1 MTVFRALPYV
11 IACSLTS
18 IVVASYAAQT
28 TRPDERPSSRPAGL
42 PGQAGRLSDEER
54 IDALI
59 KTLEQLKDAIFIR
72 NDEEYDAKSAA
83 DHLRMK
89 WQYAGRRI
97 TTARQFIT
105 LVGTKSSVSGKP
117 YLIRFEDGR
126 EMTSEAFLT
135 AELEKLEA
143 KPRTQPATQPA
154 TRPGATQPNA
164 PGPAFDLEGSDAK
177 AIELADAVMAKMGG
191 RRAWDE
197 TRYIVWNFFGQR
209 RHVWDKREGR
219 VRIELDGLEGVPY
232 VYVLNIDTQS
242 GRAWKGGQ
250 EVTDPDELA
259 RMMDQAEAMWINDS
273 YWLVMPYKL
282 KDAGVTLRYQGEREM
297 EGGRIADVLQLT
309 FKDVGRTPNNKYH
322 VYVAKDSGLVEQ
334 FDYYEHSDDP
344 TPRISRP
351 WRNWKRFG
359 RIMLSGDRGEMRGRP
374 AKLTDI
380 VVFDELPET
389 VFTSPEA
396 VDLSKYRQAD
406 SNK

>member
-1 MTVFRALPYV
+1 M
-11 IACSLTS
+11 
-18 IVVASYAAQT
+18 QT
-28 TRPDERPSSRPAGL
+28 TQLGRSPS
-42 PGQAGRLSDEER
+42 
-54 IDALI
+54 
-59 KTLEQLKDAIFIR
+59 
-72 NDEEYDAKSAA
+72 
-83 DHLRMK
+83 
-89 WQYAGRRI
+89 
-97 TTARQFIT
+97 
-105 LVGTKSSVSGKP
+105 
-117 YLIRFEDGR
+117 
-126 EMTSEAFLT
+126 
-135 AELEKLEA
+135 
-143 KPRTQPATQPA
+143 TQPA
-154 TRPGATQPNA
+154 TRPGAAESNP
-164 PGPAFDLEGSDAK
+164 PADGFDLEGSDAK

-191 RRAWDE
+191 RRAWNE

-219 VRIELDGLEGVPY
+219 VRIELDAQEGVPY

-250 EVTDPDELA
+250 AVTDPDELA
-259 RMMDQAEAMWINDS
+259 RRMDQAEAMWINDS

-282 KDAGVTLRYQGEREM
+282 KDAGVTLKYIGERDM
-297 EGGRIADVLQLT
+297 EDGRIADVLQLT
-309 FKDVGRTPNNKYH
+309 FQDVGRTPNNKYH

-359 RIMLSGDRGEMRGRP
+359 RIMLSGDRGERRGRP
-374 AKLTDI
+374 ANLTDI
-380 VVFDELPET
+380 AVFAELPET

>member
-11 IACSLTS
+11 IVCSLTS
-18 IVVASYAAQT
+18 IVVASYAVQT
-28 TRPDERPSSRPAGL
+28 ARPDERTTSQPAGL
-42 PGQAGRLSDEER
+42 SVKAGRLSDEER

-72 NDEEYDAKSAA
+72 NDKEYDAKSAA
-83 DHLRMK
+83 DHLRKK
-89 WQYAGRRI
+89 WQYAGQRI

-105 LVGTKSSVSGKP
+105 LIGAKSSVSGKP
-117 YLIRFEDGR
+117 YLVRFEDGR

-135 AELEKLEA
+135 AELVKLEA

-154 TRPGATQPNA
+154 TRPVATQPNA
-164 PGPAFDLEGSDAK
+164 PEPAFDLEGSDAK

-191 RRAWDE
+191 RRAWNE

-219 VRIELDGLEGVPY
+219 VRIELDGPEGVPY
-232 VYVLNIDTQS
+232 VYVLNIDTKS

-282 KDAGVTLRYQGEREM
+282 TDAGVTLKFLGERAM

-351 WRNWKRFG
+351 WHNWKRFG
-359 RIMLSGDRGEMRGRP
+359 RIMLSGDRGERHGRP
-374 AKLTDI
+374 ARLTDI
-380 VVFDELPET
+380 AVFGELPET
-389 VFTSPEA
+389 VFAGPEP
-396 VDLSKYRQAD
+396 VELDGE
-406 SNK
+406 

>member
-28 TRPDERPSSRPAGL
+28 TRPAERPSSRPAGL

-54 IDALI
+54 IDAMI
-59 KTLEQLKDAIFIR
+59 KALEQLKDAIFIR
-72 NDEEYDAKSAA
+72 NDKEYDAKAAA

-97 TTARQFIT
+97 TTARHFIT
-105 LVGTKSSVSGKP
+105 LIGTKSSVSGKP

-164 PGPAFDLEGSDAK
+164 PRRAFDLEGSDAK

-191 RRAWDE
+191 RRAWNE

-209 RHVWDKREGR
+209 LHIWDKHSGR
-219 VRIELDGLEGVPY
+219 VRIELDGPEGVPY
-232 VYVLNIDTQS
+232 VAVLNIDAQS

-282 KDAGVTLRYQGEREM
+282 KDSGVTLKYVGDGETK
-297 EGGRIADVLQLT
+297 EGGAAEILELT
-309 FKDVGRTPNNKYH
+309 FDRVGRTPQNKYR
-322 VYVAKDSGLVEQ
+322 VYVGRESGLVEQ
-334 FDYYEHSDDP
+334 WDFYREASDP
-344 TPRISRP
+344 EPAFKVP
-351 WRNWKRFG
+351 WQNWKRYG
-359 RIMLSGDRGEMRGRP
+359 RIMLSGGRGEMRGRP
-374 AKLTDI
+374 ARLTDI
-380 VVFDELPET
+380 AVFDELPAS
-389 VFTSPEA
+389 VFDNAE
-396 VDLSKYRQAD
+396 DIDWNQLIGD
-406 SNK
+406 

>member
-11 IACSLTS
+11 IVCSLTS
-18 IVVASYAAQT
+18 VVVASYAGQT
-28 TRPDERPSSRPAGL
+28 ERPDERPSSQPAGL
-42 PGQAGRLSDEER
+42 PVKAGRLSEEER
-54 IDALI
+54 IDAMI

-105 LVGTKSSVSGKP
+105 LIATKSSVSGKP

-154 TRPGATQPNA
+154 TRPGAAQPSA

-191 RRAWDE
+191 RRAWNE

-219 VRIELDGLEGVPY
+219 VRIEIDGLEGVPY

-250 EVTDPDELA
+250 EVTDPDELT

-282 KDAGVTLRYQGEREM
+282 KDAGVTLKYLGEREM
-297 EGGRIADVLQLT
+297 AGGRIADVLQLT
-309 FKDVGRTPNNKYH
+309 FKDVGRTPNNKYL

-344 TPRISRP
+344 TPRISAP

-374 AKLTDI
+374 ARLADI
-380 VVFDELPET
+380 AVLDELPET
-389 VFTSPEA
+389 VFRSPEP
-396 VDLSKYRQAD
+396 VQLDGE
-406 SNK
+406 

>member
-72 NDEEYDAKSAA
+72 NDKEYDAKSAA

-89 WQYAGRRI
+89 WQYAGQRI
-97 TTARQFIT
+97 TTARHFIT

-164 PGPAFDLEGSDAK
+164 PRRAFDLEGSDAK

-191 RRAWDE
+191 RRAWNE

-209 RHVWDKREGR
+209 LHIWDKHSGR
-219 VRIELDGLEGVPY
+219 VRIELDGPEGVPY
-232 VYVLNIDTQS
+232 VSVLNIDAQI

-250 EVTDPDELA
+250 AVTDPDELA
-259 RMMDQAEAMWINDS
+259 RRMDQAEAMWINDS

-282 KDAGVTLRYQGEREM
+282 QDAGVTLKYQGEREM
-297 EGGRIADVLQLT
+297 EDGRIADVLQLT
-309 FKDVGRTPNNKYH
+309 FQDVGRTPNNKYH
-322 VYVAKDSGLVEQ
+322 IYVAKDSGLVEQ

-351 WRNWKRFG
+351 WRDWKRFG
-359 RIMLSGDRGEMRGRP
+359 RIMLSADRGERHGRP

-380 VVFDELPET
+380 AVFDELPES
-389 VFTSPEA
+389 VFTNPEPI
-396 VDLSKYRQAD
+396 DLSQWEPAAQDR
-406 SNK
+406 

>member
-72 NDEEYDAKSAA
+72 NDKEYDAKSAA

-89 WQYAGRRI
+89 WQYAGQRI
-97 TTARQFIT
+97 TTARHFIT

-164 PGPAFDLEGSDAK
+164 PRRAFDLEGSDAK

-191 RRAWDE
+191 RRAWNE

-209 RHVWDKREGR
+209 LHIWDKHSGR
-219 VRIELDGLEGVPY
+219 VRIELDGPEGVPY
-232 VYVLNIDTQS
+232 VAVLNIDAQS

-282 KDAGVTLRYQGEREM
+282 KDAGVTLKYQGEREM
-297 EGGRIADVLQLT
+297 EDGRIADVLQLT
-309 FKDVGRTPNNKYH
+309 FQDVGRTPNNKYH
-322 VYVAKDSGLVEQ
+322 ICVAKDSGLVEQ

-351 WRNWKRFG
+351 WRDWKRFG
-359 RIMLSGDRGEMRGRP
+359 RIMLSGDRGERHGRP

-380 VVFDELPET
+380 AVFDELPET